1 MDRPALVFRNLG
13 IRTYLIWDND
23 EGGNDSRPATNRLLL
38 RLVGAAEEDWPVGVA
53 GEYACLEGNLESTL
67 RQEISEDVFDELLG
81 NCCARF
87 DMKRGD
93 AKKNAVV
100 LRTIVEEADKR
111 GRSST
116 TLTNIVERLV
126 ALRSDAT
133 RAGRA

>member
-1 MDRPALVFRNLG
+1 M
-13 IRTYLIWDND
+13 
-23 EGGNDSRPATNRLLL
+23 
-38 RLVGAAEEDWPVGVA
+38 
-53 GEYACLEGNLESTL
+53 
-67 RQEISEDVFDELLG
+67 FDELLG

-87 DMKRGD
+87 DMTRRE

-126 ALRSDAT
+126 ALRSGAG

>member
-1 MDRPALVFRNLG
+1 MTRR
-13 IRTYLIWDND
+13 
-23 EGGNDSRPATNRLLL
+23 E
-38 RLVGAAEEDWPVGVA
+38 
-53 GEYACLEGNLESTL
+53 
-67 RQEISEDVFDELLG
+67 
-81 NCCARF
+81 
-87 DMKRGD
+87 

-126 ALRSDAT
+126 ALRSGAG